1 MWLESGLSCPPG
13 LASLEAS
20 TVFICFVFTCLH
32 QGRSALRFTVT
43 QSLESTFSRPF
54 TASGTFEKIKL
65 HLCILFYFF
74 LMTLLLSLDAFR
86 ASFYHF
92 ILRFSNNI
100 SQHRVISCWIFF
112 SQPFGPSS
120 RMAFSWSPEGISDWE
135 YILTFPTL
143 PLLFTFTLCRNH
155 QVFGCFTF
163 LVRVL
168 SSLVLFFS
176 PIYIKPYIKYICLS
190 VSIVFK

>member
-1 MWLESGLSCPPG
+1 MRLESGLSCPPG
-13 LASLEAS
+13 LVSLEAS

-54 TASGTFEKIKL
+54 TASGAFEKIKL

-100 SQHRVISCWIFF
+100 SQHRVISCWIF
-112 SQPFGPSS
+112 SHSHLGPLVEWPFLGA
-120 RMAFSWSPEGISDWE
+120 RRALVIENIF
-135 YILTFPTL
+135 
-143 PLLFTFTLCRNH
+143 LLFQHF
-155 QVFGCFTF
+155 
-163 LVRVL
+163 
-168 SSLVLFFS
+168 LFFS
-176 PIYIKPYIKYICLS
+176 PLLCAGITKCLAVLHS
-190 VSIVFK
+190 WFVFFLP